1 MVVSEERLKAAIK
14 YGKLEDVVESDQEE
28 KLLAEC
34 IYAAAV
40 TYFSNTG
47 ISEPEKDA
55 ELYFL
60 AVNMLFLYWYDHRD
74 LIGNEAALPVGLRPI
89 INQLKQIGELTAAA
103 AT

>member
-14 YGKLEDVVESDQEE
+14 YGKLEDVVENDHEE
-28 KLLAEC
+28 KLLAES

-47 ISEPEKDA
+47 ICEPEKDA
-55 ELYFL
+55 ALYFL

-103 AT
+103 T

>member
-1 MVVSEERLKAAIK
+1 MAVSEERLQAAIK
-14 YGKLEDVVESDQEE
+14 YGKLEDVVETDPDER
-28 KLLAEC
+28 LLVES

-40 TYFSNTG
+40 IYFSNTG
-47 ISEPEKDA
+47 ISEPEDDA

-74 LIGNEAALPVGLRPI
+74 EVGNTASLPVGLRPI
-89 INQLKQIGELTAAA
+89 INQLKQLGELTTAA

>member
-1 MVVSEERLKAAIK
+1 MAVSEERLKSAIK
-14 YGKLEDVVESDQEE
+14 YGKLEDVVGNDPEE
-28 KLLAEC
+28 KILVES
-34 IYAAAV
+34 IYSAAV

-47 ISEPEKDA
+47 IREPEKDA

-89 INQLKQIGELTAAA
+89 INQLKQLGELTAAA